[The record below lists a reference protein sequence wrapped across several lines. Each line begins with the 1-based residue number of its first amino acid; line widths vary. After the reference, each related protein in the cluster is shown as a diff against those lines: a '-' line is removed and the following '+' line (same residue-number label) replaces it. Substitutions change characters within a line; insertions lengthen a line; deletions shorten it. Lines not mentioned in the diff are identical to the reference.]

1 MPGKRNLKLKK
12 FYFHPITIFCIG
24 IVIVMI
30 LSLIL
35 SLFQMQST
43 YNVVNSAGT
52 DMVSKLAVVENLF
65 AFDNLKYLISNA
77 VKNFMSFAPLSMLL
91 VSLLGLSIANATGFI
106 DIISTRYIKKLSK
119 NQLTFLILFLGIIS
133 SIINEVGYAILIPFA
148 AMLYEKEGRNP
159 LLGVV
164 TAFCGVAFGYGV
176 AMFVGSQEI
185 NLIPYTK
192 SAASLIDSNAHISLT
207 SNLYFIIVCSIL
219 IPIIGTPIIE
229 KIVSPRLPK
238 YRRYDKI
245 TGKTLQTSELLLSD
259 IHEAEQNKIAYE
271 KHSKKGVRYALITGL
286 VVIIT
291 FIYMIIPGLPGSGL
305 LLDMNEKIYINQLF
319 GPNSYFQDG
328 FTYMVTALLIITGIA
343 YGIGAKTIKND
354 KDLIEKLED
363 SFKNM
368 GMILL
373 SIFVFSQFLAF
384 WRVSNI
390 GTVLTG
396 WTANILTSLQLDGI
410 VLLIITTLL
419 IAVVGLFNA
428 NMQAKWMILSPVI
441 VPMFMQNNI
450 SAQYSQIVMRIGQTI
465 TCGVTPFMAFY
476 IIYLCYLNLYNQ
488 NKEKPIGLRKSMN
501 FVLPYFLLM
510 IVVWILIIVLWYIA
524 RFPIGPGVKAII

>member
-1 MPGKRNLKLKK
+1 MHEKRSLKLKK
-12 FYFHPITIFCIG
+12 FYFHPITIFFIG
-24 IVIVMI
+24 ILVIMV

-35 SLFQMQST
+35 SAFQMQT
-43 YNVVNSAGT
+43 KYNVVNATGT

-65 AFDNLKYLISNA
+65 SFENLKFLISNA
-77 VKNFMSFAPLSMLL
+77 VKNFMGFSPLCMLL
-91 VSLLGLSIANATGFI
+91 VSLIGLSIANATGFI
-106 DIISTRYIKKLSK
+106 DILATRYIKKMSK

-133 SIINEVGYAILIPFA
+133 SIINEVGYAILIPLA
-148 AMLYEKEGRNP
+148 AIIYEKEGRNP
-159 LLGVV
+159 LLGIV

-176 AMFVGSQEI
+176 AMFVGSQDI
-185 NLIPYTK
+185 SLIPYTK
-192 SAASLIDSNAHISLT
+192 SAAGLIDVNTHISLT

-245 TGKTLQTSELLLSD
+245 TEKTLQTSELLLSD
-259 IHEAEQNKIAYE
+259 IQEAEQNKIAYE
-271 KHSKKGVRYALITGL
+271 KHSKKGVRYAFIAGIT
-286 VVIIT
+286 VILL
-291 FIYMIIPGLPGSGL
+291 FIYMVIPGLPGSGL

-328 FTYMVTALLIITGIA
+328 FTYMVTALLAIAGIA

-354 KDLIEKLED
+354 KDLVEKLED
-363 SFKNM
+363 SFKNI

-373 SIFVFSQFLAF
+373 TIFMFSQFIAF
-384 WRVSNI
+384 WKASNI

-396 WTANILTSLQLDGI
+396 WTANILSNTQLDGI
-410 VLLIITTLL
+410 VLLIVSLL
-419 IAVVGLFNA
+419 VIAFLGLFNA
-428 NMQAKWMILSPVI
+428 NMQAKWMILSPVL

-450 SAQYSQIVMRIGQTI
+450 SAQYSQIVMRVGQTI
-465 TCGVTPFMAFY
+465 TCGVTPFMTFY

-488 NKEKPIGLRKSMN
+488 NKDKPIGLRKSIN
-501 FVLPYFLLM
+501 FILPYFLLM
-510 IVVWILIIVLWYIA
+510 MAVWILIIVLWYVA
-524 RFPIGPGVKAII
+524 RIPVGPGVKPII

>member
-1 MPGKRNLKLKK
+1 MHEKRNLRLKK
-12 FYFHPITIFCIG
+12 FYFHPITIFFIG
-24 IVIVMI
+24 IIVIML

-43 YNVVNSAGT
+43 YNVVNSSGT

-77 VKNFMSFAPLSMLL
+77 VKNFMGFSPLCMLL
-91 VSLLGLSIANATGFI
+91 VSLIGISIANATGFI
-106 DIISTRYIKKLSK
+106 DVLSKRFIKKMSK

-133 SIINEVGYAILIPFA
+133 SIINEVGYAILIPLA
-148 AMLYEKEGRNP
+148 AIIYEKEGRNP
-159 LLGVV
+159 LLGIV

-176 AMFVGSQEI
+176 AMFVGSQDI
-185 NLIPYTK
+185 SLIPYTK
-192 SAASLIDSNAHISLT
+192 AAGNLIDVNTHISLT
-207 SNLYFIIVCSIL
+207 SNLYFIIACSII
-219 IPIIGTPIIE
+219 IPFIGTPIIE
-229 KIVSPRLPK
+229 KIISPRLPK

-259 IHEAEQNKIAYE
+259 IQEAEQNKIAYE
-271 KHSKKGVRYALITGL
+271 KHSKKGVKYALITGII
-286 VVIIT
+286 VIAM
-291 FIYMIIPGLPGSGL
+291 FIYMVIPGLPFSGL

-354 KDLIEKLED
+354 KDLVEKLED
-363 SFKNM
+363 SFKNI

-373 SIFVFSQFLAF
+373 SIFMFSQFLAF

-396 WTANILTSLQLDGI
+396 WTANFLSGLQLDGV
-410 VLLIITTLL
+410 VLLIVTLLL
-419 IAVVGLFNA
+419 IAVIGLFNA
-428 NMQAKWMILSPVI
+428 NMQAKWVILSPVV

-450 SAQYSQIVMRIGQTI
+450 SAQYSQIVMRIGHTM

-476 IIYLCYLNLYNQ
+476 IIYLCYLNIYNQ
-488 NKEKPIGLRKSMN
+488 SKEKPIGLRKSMN
-501 FVLPYFLLM
+501 FVLPYFLIML
-510 IVVWILIIVLWYIA
+510 VVWILLIVLWYIA